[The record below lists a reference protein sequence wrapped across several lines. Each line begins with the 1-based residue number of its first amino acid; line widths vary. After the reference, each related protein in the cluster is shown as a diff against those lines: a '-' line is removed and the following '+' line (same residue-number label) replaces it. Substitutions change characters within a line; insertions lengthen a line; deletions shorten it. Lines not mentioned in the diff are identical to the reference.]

1 MEQTTLDYIRQ
12 RDYLHGEDNLARVRQ
27 NEAQLRWGH
36 HWDTPPLVTVAIP
49 AYRRVALLRPALE
62 SALNQQGET
71 DYQILIVDD
80 DGMEENESALS
91 PAEELVRQLND
102 PRIVYYRNRHNL
114 GLMDNW
120 NMCYWLARS
129 EWVCTLH
136 DDDLLTANFL
146 QKMCAAVRAY
156 PQMDAVFNLAN
167 QFEGEKLDE
176 AGLARLLAPVPPRAD
191 RLRYQGVWRLNF
203 GFAAGRTTGSFIRR
217 SAFVACGG
225 FGRDRQPSCEDILY
239 NDDYV
244 LAVRLFANH
253 RCYILPQNIYDYRI
267 GANNGSARVKDYL
280 PDIVQEYYLGRQ
292 LSARQCVL
300 WRWLFYKKNK
310 YRAIE
315 MANQLNALVAGGGS
329 RMNKE
334 AVVDLEQLRA
344 ACGFAS
350 LRCSP
355 AGRWLLERL
364 WRGCSLARRLADQ
377 RRSLPL
383 EC

>member
-1 MEQTTLDYIRQ
+1 M
-12 RDYLHGEDNLARVRQ
+12 
-27 NEAQLRWGH
+27 
-36 HWDTPPLVTVAIP
+36 
-49 AYRRVALLRPALE
+49 
-62 SALNQQGET
+62 
-71 DYQILIVDD
+71 
-80 DGMEENESALS
+80 
-91 PAEELVRQLND
+91 
-102 PRIVYYRNRHNL
+102 
-114 GLMDNW
+114 
-120 NMCYWLARS
+120 
-129 EWVCTLH
+129 
-136 DDDLLTANFL
+136 
-146 QKMCAAVRAY
+146 
-156 PQMDAVFNLAN
+156 
-167 QFEGEKLDE
+167 
-176 AGLARLLAPVPPRAD
+176 
-191 RLRYQGVWRLNF
+191 
-203 GFAAGRTTGSFIRR
+203 
-217 SAFVACGG
+217 ACGG
-225 FGRDRQPSCEDILY
+225 FGRDRQPGCEDILY

-364 WRGCSLARRLADQ
+364 WRGYSLAHRLADQ